1 MDSHWFVVALAFVL
15 SSSSAWAQ
23 KRSEGGKK
31 DEVPLMDFE
40 GDTIEG
46 KRKAPDLF
54 SLTENQRLS
63 PDAILF
69 LRKDFNEFHDKESKQ
84 RPSVAP

>member
-1 MDSHWFVVALAFVL
+1 MALIL
-15 SSSSAWAQ
+15 SLGSSSLSLSAWAQ
-23 KRSEGGKK
+23 KKAGGGKK

-54 SLTENQRLS
+54 LLTENQKLT

-69 LRKDFNEFHDKESKQ
+69 LRKDFNEFHEKDSKQ
-84 RPSVAP
+84 RPSLAP